1 MRIKYFSAALALSLA
16 PVFAWAADAPAQL
29 QQFVSTVQSA
39 TGQFT
44 QQTETAGQGRAKAPQ
59 HGDFSFQR
67 PGKFKWH
74 VKQPYEQLVV
84 SDGTRV
90 LQYDPDLAQVTE
102 RGIDQSIGTSPAAIL
117 FGSGSL
123 DDAFQVT
130 ARPDSERLQW
140 LRAVPR
146 SSDAGFKH
154 VDIGFRN
161 NLPVRLLLLD
171 AFGQTTRIDLS
182 NIQANP
188 GLPPNAFQF
197 TPPAGVDTVKMQ

>member
-1 MRIKYFSAALALSLA
+1 KTGVRLFLPFSAICVSATTGPPACSSKWSKPVWYRPCSPMAIAISSFPQETHLVRIKYFSAAVALSLA

-59 HGDFSFQR
+59 QGDFSFQR

-102 RGIDQSIGTSPAAIL
+102 RSIDQSIGTSPAAIL

-123 DDAFQVT
+123 DEAFEVT
-130 ARPDSERLQW
+130 ARPDADQLQW

-146 SSDAGFKH
+146 SSDAGFK
-154 VDIGFRN
+154 
-161 NLPVRLLLLD
+161 
-171 AFGQTTRIDLS
+171 
-182 NIQANP
+182 
-188 GLPPNAFQF
+188 
-197 TPPAGVDTVKMQ
+197 